1 MLYPHHQAAL
11 ERFIAHCSQN
21 PKVQA
26 IVVGGSLVKGFGKPS
41 SDLDVLIVVDEEAF
55 EQRKASGQLSYYSE
69 DFTDYEGGY
78 VDGKHLSLAF
88 LRTVAEKGS
97 EPARAAFWKSFIA
110 YSRGNSTELQS
121 LLEQITTYPEEGVQD
136 RIHRFMAQVQAM
148 HWYVGEGEKHQNP
161 YLLSWSANRA
171 VLFTARML
179 LAHNR
184 LFFPYHKWMLRM
196 LELAPELPEGYLQ
209 KVDALMTSPSVQG
222 TRDLC
227 DLVLGYRDWGTP
239 KLYWTNLFMQD
250 SELNWLTGQ
259 TPIEDL

>member
-1 MLYPHHQAAL
+1 MLYPHHQTAL
-11 ERFIAHCSQN
+11 YKFITLFSQ
-21 PKVQA
+21 KEEVQA
-26 IVVGGSLVKGFGKPS
+26 ILVGGSLVKGFGKPG
-41 SDLDVLIVVDEEAF
+41 SDLDVLILIDEDSYT
-55 EQRKASGQLSYYSE
+55 QRKATGELSYYST

-78 VDGKHLSLAF
+78 VDGKHIGISF
-88 LRTVAEKGS
+88 LEQVAEMGS

-110 YSRGNSTELQS
+110 WSRHDPAPIQA
-121 LLEQITTYPEEGVQD
+121 LLDRITTYPEAGVEQ

-148 HWYVGEGEKHQNP
+148 QWYVGEGEKHDNP

-184 LFFPYHKWMLRM
+184 LFFPYHKWMLKM
-196 LELAPELPEGYLQ
+196 LTLASDLPTGYLE
-209 KVDALMTSPSVQG
+209 KVDALMRHPTVEG

-227 DLVLGYRDWGTP
+227 DLVLEYRDWGTP
-239 KLYWTNLFMQD
+239 ATFWTNYFLQD
-250 SELNWLTGQ
+250 SELNWMHGQ